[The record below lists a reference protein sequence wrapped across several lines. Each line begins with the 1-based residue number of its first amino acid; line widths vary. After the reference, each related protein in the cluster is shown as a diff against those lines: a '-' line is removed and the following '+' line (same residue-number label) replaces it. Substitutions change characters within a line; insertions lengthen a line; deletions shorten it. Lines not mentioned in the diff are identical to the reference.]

1 MKKKIVCLLLTLL
14 MTMALVGPVSALAAE
29 EASPMEK
36 GSSEAIPMPRA
47 DKYIYY
53 YRIIDG
59 VYQYRIWNA
68 TDRVWVTDWITVP
81 DYHP

>member
-1 MKKKIVCLLLTLL
+1 MKKKITCLLLTLL

-29 EASPMEK
+29 DGYSVEK
-36 GSSEAIPMPRA
+36 GQSEATPMPRA

-81 DYHP
+81 DYQP